1 MYSLLQPLYNDD
13 DPEEQGVRT
22 SERTNLTCSDLL
34 PSDLIEAIIS
44 TLKLV
49 INRHSDLQEVIARKL
64 QKDLILID
72 RLSKGTDKKS
82 KFV

>member
-1 MYSLLQPLYNDD
+1 M
-13 DPEEQGVRT
+13 RT